1 MKEMLGEYRAVNV
14 IFYDKEKQHGF
25 HRWWQVLAEH
35 ICHEGQFKQSIQMV
49 IKEKQKWSNTQTQ
62 GPGLAWNWPSA
73 LVEARRAM
81 AVNDAWVDSE
91 SGPFSSNT
99 TQVYEFRKHTYTTDT
114 TKKTDNQWEPT
125 PQHRELNAPRWVE
138 REEDLKGRACVYMCG
153 WFIFLYGRKK
163 HSVLKQLYANK
174 N

>member
-1 MKEMLGEYRAVNV
+1 MKEMLGQYRAVNV

-62 GPGLAWNWPSA
+62 GPGLAWNWPSTLA
-73 LVEARRAM
+73 EARWAM
-81 AVNDAWVDSE
+81 AVNDAWVDSA
-91 SGPFSSNT
+91 SGPFSSDT
-99 TQVYEFRKHTYTTDT
+99 TQVYDFRKHTYTTDT
-114 TKKTDNQWEPT
+114 TYKTDNRENLLHST
-125 PQHRELNAPRWVE
+125 GSSMHRDELSGKKIRKAGHLCICMVE
-138 REEDLKGRACVYMCG
+138 SFSCTVGEN
-153 WFIFLYGRKK
+153 
-163 HSVLKQLYANK
+163 SVLKQLYANK